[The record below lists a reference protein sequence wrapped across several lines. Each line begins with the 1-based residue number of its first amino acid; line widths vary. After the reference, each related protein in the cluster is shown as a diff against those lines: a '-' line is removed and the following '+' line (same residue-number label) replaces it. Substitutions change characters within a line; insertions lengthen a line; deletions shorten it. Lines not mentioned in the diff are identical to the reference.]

1 MCKQTPGISR
11 RVRHLSLPRHASAAC
26 LFLVSAGAVAWA
38 QSTTASVV
46 GIVRDPSGAAV
57 PGVEITATNVA
68 TSFHRSTVTDD
79 TGSYLIPN
87 LPVGEYTVEAQKT
100 GFSKFVQKGITLVVD
115 QNARVDVAL
124 TLGDTS
130 QSVTVTAQSTG
141 VETRSATVAELV
153 DQKRIEELPLNGRN
167 AMALALTVPGVAS
180 VSAPTIVSQSRSGPT
195 ITVAGGRNTQN
206 EFRIDGVSNKN
217 LTQNTA
223 LNFPAPDALQEF
235 TVMTSNYSAEYGR
248 NSGGVIMAVTRA
260 GSNDFHA
267 TLWEYLRN
275 TDLNARNFFSATKP
289 TLVQNQYGFTVG
301 GPVIH
306 NKLFFFG
313 SYQGTDI
320 RQTSLLATA
329 RPPTALERQGD
340 FSASAIRPND
350 PLTGQPFPGAII
362 PGSRF
367 DPTSIAVMN
376 KYMPLANTAD
386 GRWVYLNPQPSTD
399 NQYLGRVDYLINSK
413 NTLDFRYFRDNS
425 DLKFQSGN
433 VAPYAPNDQSLQ
445 VGNWVLHD
453 THTFSPTL
461 LNEFRAGL
469 DRDNSLV
476 GVTQHDQLSNYGAI
490 FPGVITPQ
498 MPSITVSGYYSLAT
512 TDIFSE
518 HGNIYQAGD
527 NLRWF
532 RGRHSFSF
540 GGEWER
546 TEEFNRGSSSNQG
559 VFTFNGYASTN
570 AWTDYLLGKPS
581 AMTQNSP
588 YERLVKGWDW
598 YAYAQDDI
606 RVTSRF
612 TVSLG
617 LRYQQFVPYHAV
629 YNRTNTYRAGQQ
641 STVVPNAPLGMVF
654 PGDAG
659 ILPGLVATDTNNFA
673 PRVGL
678 AWDPFGKG
686 KLSIRAAYG
695 LFYEDFRSDIW
706 TYPAVN
712 QPFVISDSVPAPY
725 SFSNPYRGIVDPF
738 PYVYSPSTAKFALP
752 MSLFTVI
759 APKLNSPYTHEMNFT
774 VEKTLPFGMIGKAA
788 YVGKLE
794 HNLVQMLQENPAVYI
809 PGQST
814 LANTNQRRILPGI
827 YASVRQIATNSN
839 GSYHSLEASLSRRF
853 IQGLTFMGSF
863 TFGKL
868 LDYYSAQNLGQTP
881 QNPFNERLDRARSDE
896 DRSRV
901 FSFSFVYEVPFLRNS
916 RSPLAYV
923 IGGWSISG
931 LITAATGLPV
941 FVTSGQDFS
950 LTGVGFDRPN
960 LIGNP
965 ALSHPSRAAEIQKF
979 FNTAAF
985 TANLPGQYGTA
996 GRNLFSGPGLS
1007 NTNISLVKSFRI
1019 SERLGALQFRS
1030 EFFNLFNQVNFGQPD
1045 GVYVNKTFGQI
1056 QTAADPRILQFAL
1069 RYRF

>member
-1 MCKQTPGISR
+1 LRIAVLLLLTIAGIS
-11 RVRHLSLPRHASAAC
+11 
-26 LFLVSAGAVAWA
+26 AWA
-38 QSTTASVV
+38 QSTTASLIGV
-46 GIVRDPSGAAV
+46 VRDPSGAAV
-57 PGVEITATNVA
+57 PGAGVIATNIA
-68 TSFHRSTVTDD
+68 TSFNRAAITDE

-87 LPVGEYTVEAQKT
+87 LPVGEYTVQIQKA

-124 TLGDTS
+124 TLGDAA

-141 VETRSATVAELV
+141 VETRSTTVAELV
-153 DQKRIEELPLNGRN
+153 DEKRIQELPLNGRN
-167 AMALALTVPGVAS
+167 AMALALTVPGVIS

-206 EFRIDGVSNKN
+206 EFRIDGISNKN

-235 TVMTSNYSAEYGR
+235 TVMTSSYSAEYGR
-248 NSGGVIMAVTRA
+248 NSGGVIVAVTRA
-260 GSNDFHA
+260 GSNDLHA

-275 TDLNARNFFSATKP
+275 TDLNARNFFSTAKP
-289 TLVQNQYGFTVG
+289 TLVQNQYGFTAG

-320 RQTSLLATA
+320 RQSSLLATA

-340 FSASAIRPND
+340 FSGSAIKPND
-350 PLTGQPFPGAII
+350 PLTGQPFPGAIV
-362 PGSRF
+362 PSSRF
-367 DPTSIAVMN
+367 DPTSIAVMS
-376 KYMPLANTAD
+376 KYMPAANTPD

-399 NQYLGRVDYLINSK
+399 NQYLGRVDYLITSR

-445 VGNWVLHD
+445 VGNWALHD

-476 GVTQHDQLSNYGAI
+476 GVTSHDQLSNYGAV

-518 HGNIYQAGD
+518 HGNIYQVGD

-532 RGRHSFSF
+532 GGKHSFSF

-559 VFTFNGYASTN
+559 VFTFNGYATSN
-570 AWTDYLLGKPS
+570 AWADYLLGKPS

-606 RVTSRF
+606 RLTSRL
-612 TVSLG
+612 TVNLG
-617 LRYQQFVPYHAV
+617 LRYQLFVPYHAV

-641 STVVPNAPLGMVF
+641 STVAPGAPRGMVF

-659 ILPGLVATDTNNFA
+659 ISPGLVPTDANNFG

-686 KLSIRAAYG
+686 QFSVRAAYG

-725 SFSNPYRGIVDPF
+725 SFTNPYQGLVDPF
-738 PYVYSPSTAKFALP
+738 PYVYSPSRATFALP

-759 APKLNSPYTHEMNFT
+759 APTLSSPYSHEMNFT
-774 VEKTLPFGMIGKAA
+774 LEKTLPFGMIAKAG

-794 HNLVQMLQENPAVYI
+794 HNLVQMLQENPAIYI

-814 LANTNQRRILPGI
+814 LANTNQRRILMPGA
-827 YASVRQIATNSN
+827 YASFRQIATNSN
-839 GSYHSLEASLSRRF
+839 ASYHSLEASLSRRF
-853 IQGLTFMGSF
+853 SRGLTFMGSF

-901 FSFSFVYEVPFLRNS
+901 FSLSFVYEAPFLRHS
-916 RSPLAYV
+916 RSALAYM

-931 LITAATGLPV
+931 LVTAATGLPV

-960 LIGNP
+960 LITNP
-965 ALSHPSRAAEIQKF
+965 VLSRATRDAEIARF

-1019 SERLGALQFRS
+1019 GERLGVLQFRS

-1045 GVYVNKTFGQI
+1045 GVYVDKTFGRI

-1069 RYRF
+1069 RYQL

>member
-1 MCKQTPGISR
+1 LRIAVLLLLTI
-11 RVRHLSLPRHASAAC
+11 
-26 LFLVSAGAVAWA
+26 AGTSAWA
-38 QSTTASVV
+38 QSTTASLI
-46 GIVRDPSGAAV
+46 GIVRDPSSAAV
-57 PGVEITATNVA
+57 PGAGVTATNIA
-68 TSFHRSTVTDD
+68 TSFNRSATTDD

-87 LPVGEYTVEAQKT
+87 LPVGEYTVQVQKT

-115 QNARVDVAL
+115 QNARVDVSL
-124 TLGDTS
+124 TLGDAA

-141 VETRSATVAELV
+141 VETRSTTVAELV
-153 DQKRIEELPLNGRN
+153 DQKRIQELPLNGRN
-167 AMALALTVPGVAS
+167 AMAVALTVPGVIS

-206 EFRIDGVSNKN
+206 EFRIDGISNKN

-223 LNFPAPDALQEF
+223 LNFPAPDALEEF

-260 GSNDFHA
+260 GSNDLHA

-275 TDLNARNFFSATKP
+275 TDLNARNFFSTSKP
-289 TLVQNQYGFTVG
+289 TLVQNQYGLTAG

-320 RQTSLLATA
+320 RQSSLLATA

-340 FSASAIRPND
+340 FSVSAIKPND
-350 PLTGQPFPGAII
+350 PLTGQPFPGAIV

-367 DPTSIAVMN
+367 DPASMAVMS
-376 KYMPLANTAD
+376 KYMPAANTPD

-399 NQYLGRVDYLINSK
+399 NQYLGRVDYLVTSR

-445 VGNWVLHD
+445 VGNWALHD

-476 GVTQHDQLSNYGAI
+476 GVTSHDQLSNYGAV

-498 MPSITVSGYYSLAT
+498 MPNITVSGYYSLAT
-512 TDIFSE
+512 TDIFGE
-518 HGNIYQAGD
+518 HGNIYQVGD

-532 RGRHSFSF
+532 RGKHSFSF

-546 TEEFNRGSSSNQG
+546 TEEFNRGSSSNEG
-559 VFTFNGYASTN
+559 VFTFNGYATSN
-570 AWTDYLLGKPS
+570 AWADYLLGKPS

-606 RVTSRF
+606 RLTSRL
-612 TVSLG
+612 TVNLG
-617 LRYQQFVPYHAV
+617 LRYQLFVPYHAV

-641 STVVPNAPLGMVF
+641 STVVPGAPPGMVF

-659 ILPGLVATDTNNFA
+659 VSPGLVPADTNNFG

-686 KLSIRAAYG
+686 QLSVRAAYG

-725 SFSNPYRGIVDPF
+725 SFSNPYQGIVDPF
-738 PYVYSPSTAKFALP
+738 PYVYSPSRATFALP
-752 MSLFTVI
+752 MSLFT
-759 APKLNSPYTHEMNFT
+759 APAPTLNSPYSHEINFT
-774 VEKTLPFGMIGKAA
+774 LEKTLPFGMIAKAG

-814 LANTNQRRILPGI
+814 LANTNQRRILMPGI

-839 GSYHSLEASLSRRF
+839 ASYHSLETSLSRRF
-853 IQGLTFMGSF
+853 SAGLTFIGSF

-901 FSFSFVYEVPFLRNS
+901 FSLSFVYEVPFLRNS
-916 RSPLAYV
+916 RSALAYV

-931 LITAATGLPV
+931 LVTAATGLPV

-965 ALSHPSRAAEIQKF
+965 VLSHATRAAEIARF
-979 FNTAAF
+979 FNTAVF

-996 GRNLFSGPGLS
+996 GRNLFSGPGLF
-1007 NTNISLVKSFRI
+1007 NTNLSLVKSFRI
-1019 SERLGALQFRS
+1019 RERLGALQFRS
-1030 EFFNLFNQVNFGQPD
+1030 EFFNLLNQVNFGQPD
-1045 GVYVNKTFGQI
+1045 GVYVDKTFGQI
-1056 QTAADPRILQFAL
+1056 QTAADPRIVQFAL
-1069 RYRF
+1069 RYQL

>member
-1 MCKQTPGISR
+1 M
-11 RVRHLSLPRHASAAC
+11 
-26 LFLVSAGAVAWA
+26 
-38 QSTTASVV
+38 
-46 GIVRDPSGAAV
+46 
-57 PGVEITATNVA
+57 
-68 TSFHRSTVTDD
+68 TDD

-87 LPVGEYTVEAQKT
+87 LPVGEYTVDAVKP
-100 GFSKFVQKGITLVVD
+100 GFSRFVQRGITLVVD
-115 QNARVDVAL
+115 QNARVDIAL
-124 TLGDTS
+124 TIGDAA
-130 QSVTVTAQSTG
+130 QSVTVTGQSTG
-141 VETRSATVAELV
+141 VETRSTTVAELV
-153 DQKRIEELPLNGRN
+153 DTKRIQELPLNGRN
-167 AMALALTVPGVAS
+167 AMALALTVPGVVS

-235 TVMTSNYSAEYGR
+235 TVMTSNFSAEYGR
-248 NSGGVIMAVTRA
+248 NAGGVIMGVTRA
-260 GSNDFHA
+260 GTNDLHG

-275 TDLNARNFFSATKP
+275 TDLNARNFFSTSKP

-301 GPVIH
+301 GPVIR
-306 NKLFFFG
+306 NKLFYFG
-313 SYQGTDI
+313 SYQGTQV

-329 RPPTALERQGD
+329 RPPTTLERQGN
-340 FSASAIRPND
+340 FTASAAKPKDPN
-350 PLTGQPFPGAII
+350 TGQLFPDSVI
-362 PGSRF
+362 PSSRF
-367 DPTSIAVMN
+367 DQTSIAVMN
-376 KYMPLANTAD
+376 KYMPIANTAD

-399 NQYLGRVDYLINSK
+399 NQYLGRVDYLITSK
-413 NTLDFRYFRDNS
+413 NSLDFRYFRDNS

-433 VAPYAPNDQSLQ
+433 VAPYAPNVQSLQ

-461 LNEFRAGL
+461 LNEFRFGL

-476 GVTQHDQLSNYGAI
+476 GVSQHDQLSNYGAV

-518 HGNIYQAGD
+518 HGNIYQVAD
-527 NLRWF
+527 SLRWF
-532 RGRHSFSF
+532 HGKHSFSF

-570 AWTDYLLGKPS
+570 AWADYLLGKPS

-598 YAYAQDDI
+598 YAFVQDDI
-606 RVTSRF
+606 RVTSRL
-612 TVSLG
+612 TVNLG
-617 LRYQQFVPYHAV
+617 LRYQVFVPYHAV
-629 YNRTNTYRAGQQ
+629 YDRTNTYRAGQQ
-641 STVVPNAPLGMVF
+641 SKVVPNAPLGMVF

-659 ILPGLVATDTNNFA
+659 ISPGLVPTDLNNFA

-686 KLSIRAAYG
+686 KLSVRAAYG

-712 QPFVISDSVPAPY
+712 QPFVISNSVPAPY
-725 SFSNPYRGIVDPF
+725 SFSDPYRGMVDPF
-738 PYVYSPSTAKFALP
+738 PYVYSPSIAKFALP
-752 MSLFTVI
+752 MSLFTVP
-759 APKLNSPYTHEMNFT
+759 APTLNSPYAHQVNFT
-774 VEKTLPFGMIGKAA
+774 VEKTLPFGMVAKAG

-794 HNLVQMLQENPAVYI
+794 HNLVQMLQRNPAAYI

-814 LANTNQRRILPGI
+814 LANTNQRRILLPGI
-827 YASVRQIATNSN
+827 YASFREIATNSN
-839 GSYHSLEASLSRRF
+839 GAYHSLESSLSRRF
-853 IQGLTFMGSF
+853 NKGLTFMASF

-881 QNPFNERLDRARSDE
+881 QNPFNERLDRSRSDE

-901 FSFSFVYEVPFLRNS
+901 FALSVVYDVPFLRNS
-916 RSPLAYV
+916 RSPLGYV
-923 IGGWSISG
+923 VGGWSISA
-931 LITAATGLPV
+931 LVTAASGLPV

-960 LIGNP
+960 LLGNP
-965 ALSHPSRAAEIQKF
+965 VLSNLSRSAEIQKF
-979 FNTAAF
+979 FNTAMF

-1007 NTNISLVKSFRI
+1007 NTNLSVVKSFRI
-1019 SERLGALQFRS
+1019 SDRWGQIQFRS
-1030 EFFNLFNQVNFGQPD
+1030 EFFNLLNQVNFGQPD
-1045 GVYVNKTFGQI
+1045 GVYIDRTFGSI
-1056 QTAADPRILQFAL
+1056 STAAEPRIVQFAL
-1069 RYRF
+1069 RYQF

>member
-1 MCKQTPGISR
+1 MRIAVLLLLTIAGIS
-11 RVRHLSLPRHASAAC
+11 
-26 LFLVSAGAVAWA
+26 AWA
-38 QSTTASVV
+38 QSTTASLIGV
-46 GIVRDPSGAAV
+46 VRDPSGAAV
-57 PGVEITATNVA
+57 PGADVTATNIA
-68 TSFHRSTVTDD
+68 TSFNRAATTDE

-87 LPVGEYTVEAQKT
+87 LPVGEYMVQIQKA
-100 GFSKFVQKGITLVVD
+100 GFSKFVQKGITLVVN

-124 TLGDTS
+124 TLGDAA

-141 VETRSATVAELV
+141 VETRSTTVAELV
-153 DQKRIEELPLNGRN
+153 DEKRIQELPLNGRN
-167 AMALALTVPGVAS
+167 AMALALTVPGVIS

-195 ITVAGGRNTQN
+195 ITVAGGRTTQN
-206 EFRIDGVSNKN
+206 EFRIDGISNKN

-248 NSGGVIMAVTRA
+248 NSGGVIVAVTRA
-260 GSNDFHA
+260 GSNDLHA

-275 TDLNARNFFSATKP
+275 TDLNARNFFSTTKP
-289 TLVQNQYGFTVG
+289 TLVQNQYGLTAG

-320 RQTSLLATA
+320 RQSSLLATA

-340 FSASAIRPND
+340 FSASAIKPDD
-350 PLTGQPFPGAII
+350 PLTGQPFPGAIL
-362 PGSRF
+362 PSSRF
-367 DPTSIAVMN
+367 DPTSIAVMS
-376 KYMPLANTAD
+376 KYMPAANTPD

-399 NQYLGRVDYLINSK
+399 NQYLGRVDYLITSR

-453 THTFSPTL
+453 THTFTPTL

-476 GVTQHDQLSNYGAI
+476 GVMSRDQLSNYGAA

-518 HGNIYQAGD
+518 HGNIYQVGD

-532 RGRHSFSF
+532 RGKHSFSF

-559 VFTFNGYASTN
+559 VFTFNGYATSN
-570 AWTDYLLGKPS
+570 AWADYLLGKPS

-606 RVTSRF
+606 RLTSRL
-612 TVSLG
+612 TVNLG
-617 LRYQQFVPYHAV
+617 LRYQLFVPYHAV

-641 STVVPNAPLGMVF
+641 STVAPGAPRGMVF

-659 ILPGLVATDTNNFA
+659 ISPGLVPTDANNFG

-686 KLSIRAAYG
+686 QLSLRAAYG

-725 SFSNPYRGIVDPF
+725 SFSNPYQGIVDPF
-738 PYVYSPSTAKFALP
+738 PYVYSPSRAAFALP

-759 APKLNSPYTHEMNFT
+759 APNLSSPYSHEMNFT
-774 VEKTLPFGMIGKAA
+774 LEKTLPFGMIAKAG

-794 HNLVQMLQENPAVYI
+794 HNLVQMLQENPAAYI

-814 LANTNQRRILPGI
+814 LANTNQRRILMPGT
-827 YASVRQIATNSN
+827 YASFRQIATNSN
-839 GSYHSLEASLSRRF
+839 ASYHSVEASLSRRF
-853 IQGLTFMGSF
+853 SHGLTFMGSF

-901 FSFSFVYEVPFLRNS
+901 FSLSFVYEVPFLRNS
-916 RSPLAYV
+916 RSALAYV

-931 LITAATGLPV
+931 LVTAATGLPV

-960 LIGNP
+960 LIANP
-965 ALSHPSRAAEIQKF
+965 VLSHATRDAEIGRF

-1019 SERLGALQFRS
+1019 GERLGALQFRS
-1030 EFFNLFNQVNFGQPD
+1030 EFFNLLNQVNFGQPD
-1045 GVYVNKTFGQI
+1045 GVYVDKTFGRI
-1056 QTAADPRILQFAL
+1056 QTAADPRIVQFAL
-1069 RYRF
+1069 RYQL